1 MVVLKVWLWE
11 VATGR
16 LETKVSHSGEDSLTC
31 ASWAPDGRRLAVV
44 SKEKC
49 REGSSIVES
58 YTHHSH
64 REATGASCISVTLM
78 AQFSTGSH
86 QISSP
91 FSLSIHNP
99 SSWQIIFPTE
109 HSQSSSWEGVRV
121 QCLAYRADGRH
132 ILAADTH
139 HRVRLIQSPTSFSYI
154 SYIFQVV

>member
-78 AQFSTGSH
+78 AQFSTGSR

-91 FSLSIHNP
+91 F
-99 SSWQIIFPTE
+99 FTE
-109 HSQSSSWEGVRV
+109 HSQ
-121 QCLAYRADGRH
+121 
-132 ILAADTH
+132 
-139 HRVRLIQSPTSFSYI
+139 IQFLTDNFPH
-154 SYIFQVV
+154 

>member
-99 SSWQIIFPTE
+99 SS
-109 HSQSSSWEGVRV
+109 
-121 QCLAYRADGRH
+121 
-132 ILAADTH
+132 
-139 HRVRLIQSPTSFSYI
+139 
-154 SYIFQVV
+154 